1 MSYSEDRHDQLRP
14 MFSALCVQLG
24 FCLHD
29 KGEKRVV
36 EALDQ
41 GLDAATRAVFQADG
55 VDYLTARGD
64 LRRAVRDC
72 LKAHLPKV

>member
-1 MSYSEDRHDQLRP
+1 MTYDPDRHDRLRP

-24 FCLHD
+24 FCLHN

-41 GLDAATRAVFQADG
+41 GLDAATKAVFASDG

-72 LKAHLPKV
+72 IKAHLPQA